1 VRILLVEDGKP
12 LRRENEGAL
21 QRAGYEVICA
31 EDGEAALEM
40 AQEGHPDLILLDM
53 NLPKMTGPEVLR
65 HLKSEAKTKD
75 IPVVVLSSLSEKNR
89 QKLLEEGAEDYLE
102 NAHARLKSSAE
113 RAGECDLPH
122 QPQARNCVF
131 ECPRAALETTG
142 RGADVLPLTGER
154 PPAAA
159 SPIEMPRTSCS
170 PTGRRGHTLPENSA
184 RARRG
189 CRHTSAPRRAVP

>member
-1 VRILLVEDGKP
+1 MRILLVEDSKP

-53 NLPKMTGPEVLR
+53 ILPKMTGPEVLR

-102 NAHARLKSSAE
+102 KGALMPMRGLNL
-113 RAGECDLPH
+113 LPS
-122 QPQARNCVF
+122 
-131 ECPRAALETTG
+131 ALENVICRINRK
-142 RGADVLPLTGER
+142 RGIAFSNIPV
-154 PPAAA
+154 
-159 SPIEMPRTSCS
+159 PR
-170 PTGRRGHTLPENSA
+170 
-184 RARRG
+184 
-189 CRHTSAPRRAVP
+189 